1 MSQHGWISEAKYRAF
16 DRERDEELTTVG
28 DRLRELIS
36 EQQRLFAEIERASES
51 ISPSEIFGASMPVM
65 NLSERVMSQGGPPIR
80 LAEPEVVAAGM
91 AKFIDRLYEADDEA
105 LSKIEML
112 SANLCSRRQSEAGL
126 RGAKVTRVVVL
137 GRVLNYRLA
146 RMAPLCAREAQ
157 WLATTLLSNLDKLA
171 AMELGER
178 PS

>member
-16 DRERDEELTTVG
+16 DGERDEELTTVG

-51 ISPSEIFGASMPVM
+51 ISPSEIYGASMSVM
-65 NLSERVMSQGGPPIR
+65 NLFERVMSRGGPPIR
-80 LAEPEVVAAGM
+80 LAEPEVVAAG
-91 AKFIDRLYEADDEA
+91 IDRLYEADDEA

-137 GRVLNYRLA
+137 GRVLNYRLVA
-146 RMAPLCAREAQ
+146 RFIQIE
-157 WLATTLLSNLDKLA
+157 
-171 AMELGER
+171 G
-178 PS
+178 